1 MKNFTMHIRVD
12 ESDKIKAAV
21 VAESVGLDLSAVIN
35 MMLKQMIIQKT
46 IPFTIKGDDS
56 RVTEAVASEALEGNI
71 VSDEMIKNLK
81 KIDAGEVTS
90 EEVITSLKEKY
101 GK

>member
-1 MKNFTMHIRVD
+1 MKNFTMHIRVE
-12 ESDKIKAAV
+12 ESDKIKAAA

-46 IPFTIKGDDS
+46 IPFTIKGDD
-56 RVTEAVASEALEGNI
+56 RVTEAVASETLEGNI
-71 VSDEMIKNLK
+71 VSNEMIKTLK
-81 KIDAGEVTS
+81 KVDAGEMTS